1 MATAEAT
8 GRTALVWGAT
18 GGIGRAVV
26 ERLLVDGWSVSAVG
40 RDARALPALTPHCYE
55 ADLSDAFSV
64 QQAVMAMGQEL
75 GEIAL
80 FVYAAGDI
88 TSEPLAQMK
97 PATWQRIMDANLT
110 GAYLAT
116 HYSLPLLAEDA
127 ALVFVGAISE
137 RLRLPGLTAYVAAK
151 AGLEAM
157 VEALRKEE
165 RHRRVILV
173 RPAAVNTGFWAKVPF
188 RMPATAQ
195 SARAVAEKI
204 VEAGRSAGSVVID
217 V

>member
-1 MATAEAT
+1 M
-8 GRTALVWGAT
+8 RTAVVWGAA

-26 ERLLVDGWSVSAVG
+26 ERLMADGWTVGAVS
-40 RDARALPALTPHCYE
+40 RDADALPSLTPYRYT
-55 ADLSDAFSV
+55 ADFSNAFSV
-64 QQAVMAMGQEL
+64 QQAVTAMGQEL

-80 FVYAAGDI
+80 FIYVAGDI
-88 TSEPLAQMK
+88 TSEPLVQMK

-110 GAYLAT
+110 GAYLAA
-116 HYSLPLLAEDA
+116 HYSLPLLTEDA

-165 RHRRVILV
+165 RRRRVILM
-173 RPAAVNTGFWAKVPF
+173 RPASVNTDFWQKVPF
-188 RMPATAQ
+188 RMPANALSPQ
-195 SARAVAEKI
+195 VVAEKI
-204 VEAGRSAGSVVID
+204 MQAGLAANSGVID

>member
-1 MATAEAT
+1 VA
-8 GRTALVWGAT
+8 
-18 GGIGRAVV
+18 AVS
-26 ERLLVDGWSVSAVG
+26 RNADTL
-40 RDARALPALTPHCYE
+40 RALTPHSYG
-55 ADLSDAFSV
+55 ADVSDPFSV
-64 QQAVMAMGQEL
+64 QQAVLALAQEL
-75 GEIAL
+75 DEFSM

-88 TSEPLAQMK
+88 TSEPLAKMK

-110 GAYLAT
+110 GAYLTA

-127 ALVFVGAISE
+127 ALVFIGAISE

-165 RHRRVILV
+165 RRRRVILV
-173 RPAAVNTGFWAKVPF
+173 RPAAVNTDFWEKVPF
-188 RMPATAQ
+188 RIPANAQ
-195 SARAVAEKI
+195 SPQAVAEKI
-204 VEAGRSAGSVVID
+204 VEAGRSAGSVVMD